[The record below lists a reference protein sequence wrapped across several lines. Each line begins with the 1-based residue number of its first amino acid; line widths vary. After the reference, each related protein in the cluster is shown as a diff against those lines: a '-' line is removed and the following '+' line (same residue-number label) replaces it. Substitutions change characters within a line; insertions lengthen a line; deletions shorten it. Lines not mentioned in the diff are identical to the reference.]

1 MSLNS
6 LQDRMEQRAASMAQ
20 MAKRANNPQDIQAMQ
35 QRLTTEIQNGTIK
48 PYIGIPLIQ
57 ELTKRLG
64 EAKAK
69 AAMNVMGAPAQGGAP
84 AAPAAPIAQQ
94 VMQQATQESQGV
106 EALPSNL
113 PESYAGGG
121 IIAFANGGEA
131 EEPLRF
137 QNEGVVPSELK
148 YKDWSSL
155 PPARDGGGP
164 FFSGD
169 VGAKIGTA
177 LEQGKRRIDPISGES
192 ITYGQFLRNQEKE
205 RTGAAPL
212 AGSTPVLDSRGATFS
227 GMQGGTNLPT
237 TFAPPPVVNAGGGGG
252 GGGGK
257 TAPIT
262 LPTANL
268 GTPPTVTSFKDF
280 MGDLPKKISDE
291 AEKAVNARKT
301 ELEKL
306 DNPLF
311 KAQEDVIAKRE
322 GRIAQ
327 DSKVAGLMALARAGL
342 KTAAGT
348 SRNALQNIA
357 TGLEGGLDDLIKAE
371 AAKRAAMERAE
382 DARMNLTAQKN
393 AAAKGNITAADTA
406 GERAANNMYRANQL
420 TTTAKH
426 YDDTAKIS
434 LFGIESQRGLGKAQL
449 EQQGILGLENLK
461 LQKQQLGQTGSYQ
474 QAALAQQGDLA
485 RQNLAMQER
494 RFNAMDKASQA
505 RLQQVKA
512 NASKDFTIN
521 VAPQLNAQFT
531 KEYGPNWRTAQ
542 DARSLQAQMLFTQQQ
557 DAYVSQ
563 ATGQAMDVLGAR
575 QADTLLFMGQ

>member
-1 MSLNS
+1 M
-6 LQDRMEQRAASMAQ
+6 DAKDRAA
-20 MAKRANNPQDIQAMQ
+20 
-35 QRLTTEIQNGTIK
+35 
-48 PYIGIPLIQ
+48 
-57 ELTKRLG
+57 
-64 EAKAK
+64 AKAK
-69 AAMNVMGAPAQGGAP
+69 LDALGPSAA
-84 AAPAAPIAQQ
+84 
-94 VMQQATQESQGV
+94 T
-106 EALPSNL
+106 
-113 PESYAGGG
+113 
-121 IIAFANGGEA
+121 
-131 EEPLRF
+131 
-137 QNEGVVPSELK
+137 
-148 YKDWSSL
+148 
-155 PPARDGGGP
+155 
-164 FFSGD
+164 
-169 VGAKIGTA
+169 
-177 LEQGKRRIDPISGES
+177 
-192 ITYGQFLRNQEKE
+192 
-205 RTGAAPL
+205 PL

-227 GMQGGTNLPT
+227 GMQGETNLPT
-237 TFAPPPVVNAGGGGG
+237 TFAPPPVVNAGGG

-434 LFGIESQRGLGKAQL
+434 LFGIESQKGLGKAQL
-449 EQQGILGLENLK
+449 EQQGILGLEGLK
-461 LQKQQLGQTGSYQ
+461 LQRQQLGQTGSYQ
-474 QAALAQQGDLA
+474 RAALAQQGDLG

-505 RLQQVKA
+505 RIEQVRA
-512 NASKDFTIN
+512 NSFKDFTKE

-531 KEYGPNWRTAQ
+531 KEYGPNWRTGQ
-542 DARSLQAQMLFTQQQ
+542 DARSLQAQMLFKQQQ
-557 DAYVSQ
+557 DAYLSQ
-563 ATGQAMDVLGAR
+563 AIGQAMDVVGAR
-575 QADTLLFMGQ
+575 QATDLLMMGQ

>member
-1 MSLNS
+1 
-6 LQDRMEQRAASMAQ
+6 
-20 MAKRANNPQDIQAMQ
+20 
-35 QRLTTEIQNGTIK
+35 
-48 PYIGIPLIQ
+48 
-57 ELTKRLG
+57 
-64 EAKAK
+64 
-69 AAMNVMGAPAQGGAP
+69 
-84 AAPAAPIAQQ
+84 
-94 VMQQATQESQGV
+94 
-106 EALPSNL
+106 
-113 PESYAGGG
+113 
-121 IIAFANGGEA
+121 
-131 EEPLRF
+131 
-137 QNEGVVPSELK
+137 
-148 YKDWSSL
+148 
-155 PPARDGGGP
+155 
-164 FFSGD
+164 
-169 VGAKIGTA
+169 
-177 LEQGKRRIDPISGES
+177 
-192 ITYGQFLRNQEKE
+192 
-205 RTGAAPL
+205 
-212 AGSTPVLDSRGATFS
+212 
-227 GMQGGTNLPT
+227 
-237 TFAPPPVVNAGGGGG
+237 
-252 GGGGK
+252 
-257 TAPIT
+257 
-262 LPTANL
+262 
-268 GTPPTVTSFKDF
+268 

-434 LFGIESQRGLGKAQL
+434 LFGIESQKGLGKAQL
-449 EQQGILGLENLK
+449 EQQGILGLEGLK
-461 LQKQQLGQTGSYQ
+461 LQRQQLGQTGSYQ
-474 QAALAQQGDLA
+474 RAALAQQGDLG

-505 RLQQVKA
+505 RIEQVRA
-512 NASKDFTIN
+512 NSFKDFTKE

-531 KEYGPNWRTAQ
+531 KEYGPNWRTGQ
-542 DARSLQAQMLFTQQQ
+542 DARSLQAQMLFKQQQ
-557 DAYVSQ
+557 DAYLSQ
-563 ATGQAMDVLGAR
+563 AIGQAMDVVGAR
-575 QADTLLFMGQ
+575 QATDLLMMGQ